1 MSKKNLLKTIEL
13 VLAKHA
19 KNQVNLASEAA
30 RREIATD
37 DAGTD
42 ASSAHKSSTENDG
55 SVWVCHNPDS
65 EWHGHI
71 CNEEC
76 YWVGFERSE
85 NSYCWLLRRKD
96 CQEPLEL
103 EWQRENCHLLKEE
116 HDCD

>member
-1 MSKKNLLKTIEL
+1 MRKIVCLFVVLLVACAPCEEGL
-13 VLAKHA
+13 
-19 KNQVNLASEAA
+19 SP
-30 RREIATD
+30 TD